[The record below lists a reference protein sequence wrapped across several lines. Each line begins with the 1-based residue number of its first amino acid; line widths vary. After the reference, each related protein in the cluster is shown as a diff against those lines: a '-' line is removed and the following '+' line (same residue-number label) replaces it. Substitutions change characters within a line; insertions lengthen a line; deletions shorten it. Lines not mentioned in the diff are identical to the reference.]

1 MTATSSPVASVAQ
14 TPLAEAFGGQ
24 DDALHNNETYF
35 QLVWRRFRRNRISI
49 LGGFMIL
56 GLAILAIFS
65 DTFSP
70 TDPTVI
76 DMKATF
82 TPPQRVRFIDHEG
95 NFSWRP
101 FTYLQVYSFHP
112 QTLEPVW
119 TDDEETRYYLTFF
132 PKGWEYKILGLIP
145 WDRHLYGVEEGG
157 TVYILGTDKLGRD
170 LFGRMC
176 QAGRISLALSLFAA
190 LISIVVGSVLGVV
203 SGFYGGW
210 LDGVLQGFVE
220 VVQSIPALPLWMAL
234 ASVVPITWN
243 PFLIFVIMASIFA
256 LTIWTVLAR
265 EVRGK
270 VLSFRETDFILAAR
284 EMGASDARV
293 IFRHLYPHTLSHV
306 IVVLTLQ
313 IPQIILAEAFLSFL
327 GLGIQE
333 PLISWGYLMRDSNSL
348 ETLGVNPWIL
358 SPAAFIVIAV
368 LGFNF
373 LGDGLR
379 DAADPYAI
387 A

>member
-1 MTATSSPVASVAQ
+1 MWTRTARFVSGLYYTQLYSYDPDTFEPIWLDVPGQEVQSAILCHMAYESTVGFHPLTPNFPPAPDYPAHRLHSGHRQTGPRPVQ
-14 TPLAEAFGGQ
+14 THVPSTLQLYFTLYCLFAAF
-24 DDALHNNETYF
+24 
-35 QLVWRRFRRNRISI
+35 ISI
-49 LGGFMIL
+49 L
-56 GLAILAIFS
+56 
-65 DTFSP
+65 
-70 TDPTVI
+70 
-76 DMKATF
+76 
-82 TPPQRVRFIDHEG
+82 
-95 NFSWRP
+95 
-101 FTYLQVYSFHP
+101 
-112 QTLEPVW
+112 
-119 TDDEETRYYLTFF
+119 
-132 PKGWEYKILGLIP
+132 
-145 WDRHLYGVEEGG
+145 
-157 TVYILGTDKLGRD
+157 
-170 LFGRMC
+170 
-176 QAGRISLALSLFAA
+176 
-190 LISIVVGSVLGVV
+190 VGSVLGVV
-203 SGFYGGW
+203 SGYYGGW
-210 LDGVLQGFVE
+210 MDGLLQRFVE

-234 ASVVPITWN
+234 ASVVPITWD

-270 VLSFRETDFILAAR
+270 VLSFRETDFILAAK
-284 EMGASDARV
+284 EMGASDTRV

-358 SPAAFIVIAV
+358 APAAFIVIAV

>member
-1 MTATSSPVASVAQ
+1 MRAVAPVAS
-14 TPLAEAFGGQ
+14 AESALETAFGTHGP
-24 DDALHNNETYF
+24 ASHSNETYV
-35 QLVWRRFRRNRISI
+35 QLVWRRFRRSQVSI
-49 LGGFMIL
+49 VGGLMIL
-56 GLAILAIFS
+56 VLAVLAIFS
-65 DTFSP
+65 DFFSP
-70 TDPTVI
+70 TDPTRI
-76 DMKATF
+76 DMQSTF
-82 TPPQRVRFIDHEG
+82 TPPQRVRFVDENG
-95 NFSWRP
+95 VFSFRP
-101 FTYLQVYSFHP
+101 FTYTQLYSYDPDTF
-112 QTLEPVW
+112 EPVW
-119 TDDEETRYYLTFF
+119 LDMPDQKYEVQFF
-132 PKGWEYKILGLIP
+132 VKGYEYRLLGFIP
-145 WDRHLYGVEEGG
+145 WDRHLYGAAEGG

-190 LISIVVGSVLGVV
+190 FISILVGSVLGVV
-203 SGFYGGW
+203 SGYYGGW
-210 LDGVLQGFVE
+210 MDGLLQRFVE

-234 ASVVPITWN
+234 ASVVPITWD

-270 VLSFRETDFILAAR
+270 VLSFRETDFILAAK
-284 EMGASDARV
+284 EMGASDIRV

-358 SPAAFIVIAV
+358 APAAFIVMAV